1 MQKTDLLP
9 DLRQRIV
16 KKAVRAELLLETER
30 GKSLTLSPVRRRR
43 ARDKTEVKPKP
54 STMEQINKIEIVC
67 LVGNVRTN
75 IVSGLLVCNF
85 SLATTNAYKSKD
97 GTPIMDTTWFAVTAW
112 EGKGMPDLSQI
123 QKGSPV
129 HVWGR
134 VRMRSFNTA
143 EGLERQEMEV
153 KASRVEL
160 LDPDIRLT
168 ASL

>member
-1 MQKTDLLP
+1 MQPGTKTKFNP
-9 DLRQRIV
+9 
-16 KKAVRAELLLETER
+16 
-30 GKSLTLSPVRRRR
+30 KSTV
-43 ARDKTEVKPKP
+43 
-54 STMEQINKIEIVC
+54 MEQFNKIEIAG

-75 IVSGLLVCNF
+75 LVSGSLVANF
-85 SLATTNAYKSKD
+85 SLATTNAYKGKD

-134 VRMRSFNTA
+134 VRMRTYTTA
-143 EGLERQEMEV
+143 DGQERQEMEV

-160 LDPDIRLT
+160 LDPDIRLS
-168 ASL
+168 AAL